1 MPPLPPTVSNDLTI
15 GRSAHLRGC
24 PHPPLPKP
32 DHEREQGEER
42 ERETY
47 LARAGGSMLPSP
59 LRTCVR
65 EGENRL
71 IHAAIHC
78 TAVRMH
84 EGGRE
89 MADLFCRSPPHMR
102 E

>member
-1 MPPLPPTVSNDLTI
+1 
-15 GRSAHLRGC
+15 
-24 PHPPLPKP
+24 
-32 DHEREQGEER
+32 
-42 ERETY
+42 
-47 LARAGGSMLPSP
+47 MLPSP